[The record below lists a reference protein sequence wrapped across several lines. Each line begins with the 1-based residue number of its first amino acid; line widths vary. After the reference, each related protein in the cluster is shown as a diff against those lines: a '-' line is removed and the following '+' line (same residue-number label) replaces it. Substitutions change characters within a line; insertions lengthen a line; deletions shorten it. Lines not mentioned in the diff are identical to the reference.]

1 MVPDLR
7 SYLASLASKKIE
19 YIKSEN
25 EFYYFNIIEKYSIV
39 NNYLNII
46 FSDEIYA
53 ILKDEN
59 TIFQIYFLIFRNK
72 YSLKFLDK
80 LLDEETII
88 LTDQN
93 LKELLNIS
101 DGYSRISDLENKII
115 KPIIEEIHSYLNI
128 RIYFS
133 KENQKNNCVKY
144 IFSIDSSNK
153 TDIDTFKKNYSNI
166 MDILKN
172 NT

>member
-1 MVPDLR
+1 M
-7 SYLASLASKKIE
+7 
-19 YIKSEN
+19 
-25 EFYYFNIIEKYSIV
+25 
-39 NNYLNII
+39 
-46 FSDEIYA
+46 
-53 ILKDEN
+53 KDEN

-93 LKELLNIS
+93 LRELLNIS